1 MLCLEAKKAARPT
14 RNLVLTIHSSSS
26 TGEGT
31 GSLAGAFSWPD
42 WLPLG
47 LRGCNPLGLGRGPS
61 RCEAFG
67 RCTEMQSDR
76 TYLGVP
82 RLPNELAC
90 EKAKCPGKFRE
101 NVRENVRSLYSQGS
115 DCRVIFSPIPVESFP
130 FAVLYPTSRL
140 WSLVTNL
147 WMAICFVNIYKDADL
162 SRGRWSEIN

>member
-14 RNLVLTIHSSSS
+14 RNLVLKHGRRNRLLSWRLFLTRL
-26 TGEGT
+26 TAP
-31 GSLAGAFSWPD
+31 GSPG
-42 WLPLG
+42 
-47 LRGCNPLGLGRGPS
+47 
-61 RCEAFG
+61 
-67 RCTEMQSDR
+67 MQS
-76 TYLGVP
+76 P
-82 RLPNELAC
+82 RPGSGSFQVRSFWQMHRDAKWSNLPWGPATAC
-90 EKAKCPGKFRE
+90 LMSWRAKRP

-162 SRGRWSEIN
+162 SRGRWSKIN

>member
-31 GSLAGAFSWPD
+31 GSLAGASSWPN

-47 LRGCNPLGLGRGPS
+47 LSSGDAIPSAWVGILPGAKLLADAQRCKVIELTLGS
-61 RCEAFG
+61 RDCLMSWRAK
-67 RCTEMQSDR
+67 R
-76 TYLGVP
+76 
-82 RLPNELAC
+82 PNV
-90 EKAKCPGKFRE
+90 RE

-130 FAVLYPTSRL
+130 FAVLYPTNSPLIPRDKP
-140 WSLVTNL
+140 VNGNL
-147 WMAICFVNIYKDADL
+147 FCKYL
-162 SRGRWSEIN
+162 